1 MRRTRLTALAGV
13 AAALGLALAGCD
25 GTGLT
30 AGSAPTT
37 KLAAARSG
45 SLGLVVTDAE
55 GRTLYRFDE
64 DDTEPPKSNCAGDC
78 ATQWPAALVF
88 DRREVALE
96 GVDQRLVG
104 TVTRADG
111 SIQLT
116 LAGSPLYR
124 FAGDTR
130 PGETLGQG
138 VGGTWFAV
146 TPAGARAA
154 QAEPTQQPSQ
164 AMYDGYGY

>member
-1 MRRTRLTALAGV
+1 MT
-13 AAALGLALAGCD
+13 
-25 GTGLT
+25 
-30 AGSAPTT
+30 
-37 KLAAARSG
+37 
-45 SLGLVVTDAE
+45 
-55 GRTLYRFDE
+55 
-64 DDTEPPKSNCAGDC
+64 
-78 ATQWPAALVF
+78 
-88 DRREVALE
+88 LE
-96 GVDQRLVG
+96 GVEQRLVG

-130 PGETLGQG
+130 PGETRGQG

-154 QAEPTQQPSQ
+154 QAEPTQ
-164 AMYDGYGY
+164 ATYDGYGY